1 MAKLTLWEKKAGG
14 RGRESKKDPCEVT
27 YPDAEFLDTLSA
39 EQKNRVWYLLN
50 KQVSER
56 VYSRSIAGYESSN
69 ELLAQAKAMAE
80 GAGIEL
86 SEEQLKNAAR
96 KLGLR
101 FDPPKIVVFELPTSL
116 EVQLEQVEDF
126 LKEPE
131 VETPEEN
138 ASEETAQSEQT
149 SENEPGQETTEESA
163 DEGGRRRKK
172 R

>member
-1 MAKLTLWEKKAGG
+1 MATLTLWEKKAGG

-27 YPDAEFLDTLSA
+27 YPGVEFLDTLKD

-50 KQVSER
+50 KQVAER
-56 VYSRSIAGYESSN
+56 VYSRSIAGFESSN
-69 ELLAQAKAMAE
+69 ELLSQAKAMAE

-101 FDPPKIVVFELPTSL
+101 FDPPKIVVFELPTTLEVSL
-116 EVQLEQVEDF
+116 EQLEDF

-131 VETPEEN
+131 VEASEEN
-138 ASEETAQSEQT
+138 AETGEPTQENGSSQEAQ
-149 SENEPGQETTEESA
+149 EESA
-163 DEGGRRRKK
+163 DEGGRKRKK